1 MEAKE
6 FCRDCKQETDVV
18 SDHRSGDT
26 ICTFCGLILEAR
38 YIDERAEWRNFAD
51 QNPEEDRTRVGKAS
65 DPLLDNGVLS
75 TWPATSMKEPSGEI
89 LPIRTLKKTGLA
101 SEKPPIRCWIMVFFP
116 LVYSKKRRK
125 TTRRVLMPMYLEEM
139 ADRLDIY
146 EGVPKCILDH
156 AKGLYKKADDK
167 NFCKGRNSNPIMA
180 ACLLLAFEE
189 SQNTRTLKEIT
200 MVANGPSKKE
210 ISKMKEELKRS
221 LGIASK
227 IKSAM
232 DLWPRH
238 CSNLGMSS
246 KDKKAVEEALKNL
259 ANFDIRRNP
268 NSVVAAV
275 MYMVVQLSNGNNCSV
290 QDVSKAAD
298 GVAVGTTKRTYKDI
312 YPYASQIIPT
322 WFCRLEDLKKLIT
335 P

>member
-75 TWPATSMKEPSGEI
+75 TCIFKEKKKNNKKGTDADGNFPPNKWTNRAVNPSNS
-89 LPIRTLKKTGLA
+89 LLKSFK
-101 SEKPPIRCWIMVFFP
+101 
-116 LVYSKKRRK
+116 
-125 TTRRVLMPMYLEEM
+125 YLEEM

-189 SQNTRTLKEIT
+189 SPNTRTLKEIT

-232 DLWPRH
+232 DRWPRH

>member
-1 MEAKE
+1 
-6 FCRDCKQETDVV
+6 
-18 SDHRSGDT
+18 
-26 ICTFCGLILEAR
+26 
-38 YIDERAEWRNFAD
+38 
-51 QNPEEDRTRVGKAS
+51 
-65 DPLLDNGVLS
+65 
-75 TWPATSMKEPSGEI
+75 
-89 LPIRTLKKTGLA
+89 
-101 SEKPPIRCWIMVFFP
+101 
-116 LVYSKKRRK
+116 
-125 TTRRVLMPMYLEEM
+125 
-139 ADRLDIY
+139 
-146 EGVPKCILDH
+146 
-156 AKGLYKKADDK
+156 
-167 NFCKGRNSNPIMA
+167 
-180 ACLLLAFEE
+180 
-189 SQNTRTLKEIT
+189 

-210 ISKMKEELKRS
+210 ISKMKEELKRR

-238 CSNLGMSS
+238 CSNLGISS

-290 QDVSKAAD
+290 QEVSKAAD
-298 GVAVGTTKRTYKDI
+298 GVAVGTTKKTYKDI

-322 WFCRLEDLKKLIT
+322 WFCGLEGFKKLIT